1 MAEFKGK
8 SRYDDNGKNLSLE
21 HKKLTQQKLLSSNY
35 YLSIINKNELRYHW
49 HFSEREESI
58 RNQLGL

>member
-21 HKKLTQQKLLSSNY
+21 HEKLTQQKLLSSNY

-49 HFSEREESI
+49 HFSEREDSI
-58 RNQLGL
+58 RKQLGL

>member
-21 HKKLTQQKLLSSNY
+21 HEKLTQQKLLSSNH

-49 HFSEREESI
+49 NFSEREDSI
-58 RNQLGL
+58 RKQLGL

>member
-21 HKKLTQQKLLSSNY
+21 HEKLTQQKLQSSNH

-49 HFSEREESI
+49 HFSEREDSI
-58 RNQLGL
+58 RKQLGL

>member
-58 RNQLGL
+58 RKQVGL

>member
-49 HFSEREESI
+49 HFSEEKNLSE
-58 RNQLGL
+58 NN

>member
-35 YLSIINKNELRYHW
+35 YLSIIYKNELRYHW

-58 RNQLGL
+58 RKQLGL